1 MRKMWYCILVL
12 ICVLKGGGT
21 VRRKRRIMSGLLALC
36 IALSVLPLS
45 ACTAPK
51 LTLDP
56 EELYALPELPER
68 YTALNKQLSAIQ
80 ESGAEYAAPVS
91 GSNIQPV
98 QMVDLDGDGREEALA
113 FFRQSDGEKPL
124 KIYVFT
130 DNGDSYAQTAVIE
143 GSGLAVY
150 SIAYSDID
158 GDGRMEIIVGW
169 RVSMEL
175 QALAVYALEPDGARE
190 LMRTN
195 YVKYAVADLNSDG
208 TQEMT
213 VFRADQDGV
222 GAADCYVWKN
232 GTLALGSTIRVS
244 MTMAEL
250 SQQGKVTVGTLRSG
264 EPALF
269 VTGVAD
275 SARAITDVLLLRN
288 SELSNSVLSLTTGVS
303 RESSR
308 FRSLYPMDINGDG
321 ITEIPRTVPL
331 PPGEQETDV
340 SQRVDWISYDA
351 AGTASRVLS
360 TYHAMEDGWY
370 LQLPEGW
377 AESILVGRSAAT
389 DETSVTFY
397 MESDAEDDQ
406 GYAALLRITA
416 LSGSN
421 RERLAVRTGRFILG
435 RNDGVIYVGELL
447 KGNEEW
453 DHSVTE
459 DEVRNAFSL
468 IAKEW
473 SAGDN

>member
-150 SIAYSDID
+150 SIAYSDMN

-331 PPGEQETDV
+331 SPGEQETDV

>member
-1 MRKMWYCILVL
+1 MRNMKKWMAA
-12 ICVLKGGGT
+12 
-21 VRRKRRIMSGLLALC
+21 LLALGMVL
-36 IALSVLPLS
+36 AL
-45 ACTAPK
+45 AGCAMPK

-56 EELYALPELPER
+56 EKLYALPELPAR
-68 YTALNKQLSAIQ
+68 YTTLNQQLNALQ
-80 ESGAEYAAPVS
+80 EGGAEYAAPVS

-331 PPGEQETDV
+331 SPGEQETDV

-377 AESILVGRSAAT
+377 AESILVGRSAST

>member
-1 MRKMWYCILVL
+1 MQNGKKWM
-12 ICVLKGGGT
+12 T
-21 VRRKRRIMSGLLALC
+21 VLLALGMVL
-36 IALSVLPLS
+36 ALSG
-45 ACTAPK
+45 CTMPK

-56 EELYALPELPER
+56 EELYALPELPAR
-68 YTALNKQLSAIQ
+68 YTTLNQQLNALQ
-80 ESGAEYAAPVS
+80 EGGAEYAAPVA

-98 QMVDLDGDGREEALA
+98 QMADLDGDGKEEALA
-113 FFRQSDGEKPL
+113 FFRQPDGEKPL

-150 SIAYSDID
+150 SIAYTDMN

-208 TQEMT
+208 MRELT

-232 GTLALGSTIRVS
+232 GALTLGSTIRVS

-250 SQQGKVTVGTLRSG
+250 SQQGKVMVGTLRSG
-264 EPALF
+264 EAALF

-275 SARAITDVLLLRN
+275 GARAITDVLLLRGG
-288 SELSNSVLSLTTGVS
+288 ELSNSVLSLTTGVS
-303 RESSR
+303 GESSR
-308 FRSLYPMDINGDG
+308 FQSLYPMDINGDG
-321 ITEIPRTVPL
+321 ITEVPRTVPL
-331 PPGEQETDV
+331 SPKETETDV

-377 AESILVGRSAAT
+377 AETILVRRSSST

-397 MESDAEDDQ
+397 RESGSEEEQ
-406 GYAALLRITA
+406 GYTPVLRITA

-421 RERLAVRTGRFILG
+421 RERLAVRTGRFVLG

-447 KGNEEW
+447 KGNGDW
-453 DHSVTE
+453 SSGVTA
-459 DEVRNAFSL
+459 DEVRNAFNL

>member
-1 MRKMWYCILVL
+1 MRNMKKWVAA
-12 ICVLKGGGT
+12 
-21 VRRKRRIMSGLLALC
+21 LLALGMVL
-36 IALSVLPLS
+36 AL
-45 ACTAPK
+45 AGCAMPK

-56 EELYALPELPER
+56 EKLYALPELPAR
-68 YTALNKQLSAIQ
+68 YTTLNQQLNALQ
-80 ESGAEYAAPVS
+80 EGGAEYAAPVS

-150 SIAYSDID
+150 SIAYSDMN

-331 PPGEQETDV
+331 SPGEQETDV

-377 AESILVGRSAAT
+377 AESILVGRSAST

>member
-1 MRKMWYCILVL
+1 M
-12 ICVLKGGGT
+12 
-21 VRRKRRIMSGLLALC
+21 RRKRRIMSGLLALC

-68 YTALNKQLSAIQ
+68 YTALNKQLSDIQ

-150 SIAYSDID
+150 SIAYSDMN

-308 FRSLYPMDINGDG
+308 VRSLYPMDINGDG

-331 PPGEQETDV
+331 SPGEQETDV

>member
-1 MRKMWYCILVL
+1 
-12 ICVLKGGGT
+12 
-21 VRRKRRIMSGLLALC
+21 MSGLLALC

-150 SIAYSDID
+150 SIAYSDMN

>member
-1 MRKMWYCILVL
+1 MRNMKKWMAA
-12 ICVLKGGGT
+12 
-21 VRRKRRIMSGLLALC
+21 LLALGMVL
-36 IALSVLPLS
+36 AL
-45 ACTAPK
+45 AGCTMPK

-150 SIAYSDID
+150 SIAYSDMN

-331 PPGEQETDV
+331 SPGEQETDV

-351 AGTASRVLS
+351 AGTAGRVLS

-377 AESILVGRSAAT
+377 AESILVGRSAST

>member
-56 EELYALPELPER
+56 EELYALPELPGR

-98 QMVDLDGDGREEALA
+98 QMMDLDGDGREEALA

-124 KIYVFT
+124 KIHIFT
-130 DNGDSYAQTAVIE
+130 ADDDNSYRQAAVIE
-143 GSGLAVY
+143 GSGLAIY
-150 SIAYSDID
+150 SVDYSDID

-169 RVSMEL
+169 RVSMDL
-175 QALAVYALEPDGARE
+175 QALAVYSLEPDGARE

-195 YVKYAVADLNSDG
+195 YVKYAVADLNKDG
-208 TQEMT
+208 KRELT
-213 VFRADQDGV
+213 VLRANQDGEGV
-222 GAADCYVWKN
+222 ADCYVSKN
-232 GTLALGSTIRVS
+232 GVLTLRSSVLVS

-250 SQQGKVTVGTLRSG
+250 SQQGKVTVGVLRSND
-264 EPALF
+264 PALF
-269 VTGVAD
+269 ITGVAD
-275 SARAITDVLLLRN
+275 GARAITDVLALRGG
-288 SELSNSVLSLTTGVS
+288 ELTNLVLSAITGVS
-303 RESSR
+303 GEVSR
-308 FRSLYPMDINGDG
+308 FCSVYPMDINGDG
-321 ITEIPRTVPL
+321 VTEVPRTVTL
-331 PPGEQETDV
+331 QGEDADHAV

-351 AGTASRVLS
+351 SGTASRVLS
-360 TYHAMEDGWY
+360 TYHDVADGWY

-377 AESILVGRSAAT
+377 PERVWVGRSASP
-389 DETSVTFY
+389 DEIGITFY
-397 MESDAEDDQ
+397 TDSSREESCVPV
-406 GYAALLRITA
+406 LRITA
-416 LSGSN
+416 LSGSE

-447 KGNEEW
+447 KGNQDW
-453 DHSVTE
+453 KYNVTE
-459 DEVRNAFSL
+459 DEVRASFSL
-468 IAKEW
+468 IGTEW

>member
-1 MRKMWYCILVL
+1 MRN
-12 ICVLKGGGT
+12 
-21 VRRKRRIMSGLLALC
+21 RKKWMAALLALGMVL
-36 IALSVLPLS
+36 ALAGCAL
-45 ACTAPK
+45 PK

-56 EELYALPELPER
+56 EELYALPELPAR
-68 YTALNKQLSAIQ
+68 YTTLNQQLNALQ
-80 ESGAEYAAPVS
+80 EDGAEYAAPVS

-98 QMVDLDGDGREEALA
+98 QMVDLDGDGKEEALA

-150 SIAYSDID
+150 SIAYSDMN
-158 GDGRMEIIVGW
+158 GDDRMEIIVGW

-195 YVKYAVADLNSDG
+195 YVKYAVADLNDNG
-208 TQEMT
+208 MQELT

-250 SQQGKVTVGTLRSG
+250 SQQGKVTVGVLRSG

-275 SARAITDVLLLRN
+275 GARAITDVLLLRGG
-288 SELSNSVLSLTTGVS
+288 ELSNSVLSLTTGVS
-303 RESSR
+303 GESSR

-321 ITEIPRTVPL
+321 ITEVPRTVSL
-331 PPGEQETDV
+331 FQGETELDG

-351 AGTASRVLS
+351 AGAASRVLS
-360 TYHAMEDGWY
+360 TYHAIEDGWY

-377 AESILVGRSAAT
+377 AETVLAGRSSST

-397 MESDAEDDQ
+397 TESASQQEQ
-406 GYAALLRITA
+406 TYVPVLRITA

-447 KGNEEW
+447 KGNEGW
-453 DHSVTE
+453 SGGVTE

>member
-1 MRKMWYCILVL
+1 MQNGKKWMTVLLVL
-12 ICVLKGGGT
+12 GMV
-21 VRRKRRIMSGLLALC
+21 LAL
-36 IALSVLPLS
+36 SG
-45 ACTAPK
+45 CTMPK

-56 EELYALPELPER
+56 EELYALPELPAR
-68 YTALNKQLSAIQ
+68 YTTLNQQLNALQ
-80 ESGAEYAAPVS
+80 EGGAEYAAPVA

-98 QMVDLDGDGREEALA
+98 QMVDLDGDGKEEALA
-113 FFRQSDGEKPL
+113 FFRQPDGEKPL
-124 KIYVFT
+124 KIYIFT

-150 SIAYSDID
+150 SIAYTDMN

-208 TQEMT
+208 MRELT

-232 GTLALGSTIRVS
+232 GALTLGSTIRVS

-331 PPGEQETDV
+331 SPGEQETDV

-377 AESILVGRSAAT
+377 AESILVGRSAST

>member
-1 MRKMWYCILVL
+1 MRNMKKWMAA
-12 ICVLKGGGT
+12 
-21 VRRKRRIMSGLLALC
+21 LLALGMVL
-36 IALSVLPLS
+36 AL
-45 ACTAPK
+45 AGCAMPK

-56 EELYALPELPER
+56 EKLYALPELPAR
-68 YTALNKQLSAIQ
+68 YTTLNQQLNALQ
-80 ESGAEYAAPVS
+80 EGGAEYAAPVS

-208 TQEMT
+208 MQEMT

-331 PPGEQETDV
+331 SPGEQETDV

-377 AESILVGRSAAT
+377 AESILVGRSAST